1 MNTYFALSA
10 QYDGRVVIPV
20 DEVARDFFNLKPL
33 VFLRKVE
40 TGTIKLPII
49 RMEASQKSAKGV
61 DVRDLAD
68 YLDARRAEAQREMVS
83 LHS

>member
-1 MNTYFALSA
+1 MKTYFALSA
-10 QYDGRVVIPV
+10 QYDGRVFITV
-20 DEVARDFFNLKPL
+20 DEVARDFFNLKPP

-40 TGTIKLPII
+40 AGEIKLPII
-49 RMEASQKSAKGV
+49 RMEVSEKSAKGV

-68 YLDARRAEAQREMVS
+68 YVDARRAEAQHDMIS